1 MTKAMT
7 DTMIA
12 VRGAPPPLLI
22 AEVCH
27 RRSVAGYRRGMPR
40 DDTQST
46 ETARPGRRVALRY
59 WVVLILVG
67 LAAIFVAQNR
77 DRVGVHVLWVTVE
90 SPMWFILVIIFVMG
104 LLIGLL
110 LRRRRRT

>member
-1 MTKAMT
+1 
-7 DTMIA
+7 
-12 VRGAPPPLLI
+12 
-22 AEVCH
+22 
-27 RRSVAGYRRGMPR
+27 MPR

-46 ETARPGRRVALRY
+46 ETARPARRPALRY
-59 WVVLILVG
+59 WVALILVA

>member
-1 MTKAMT
+1 
-7 DTMIA
+7 
-12 VRGAPPPLLI
+12 
-22 AEVCH
+22 
-27 RRSVAGYRRGMPR
+27 MPR
-40 DDTQST
+40 EQTGTS
-46 ETARPGRRVALRY
+46 ETAGPAQRLALRY
-59 WVVLILVG
+59 WVALILVA

-110 LRRRRRT
+110 LRRRRRPKP

>member
-1 MTKAMT
+1 
-7 DTMIA
+7 
-12 VRGAPPPLLI
+12 
-22 AEVCH
+22 
-27 RRSVAGYRRGMPR
+27 MPR
-40 DDTQST
+40 DDTD
-46 ETARPGRRVALRY
+46 TAAPTGPVRRFALRY
-59 WVVLILVG
+59 WVALILVA

-110 LRRRRRT
+110 LRRRRRR

>member
-1 MTKAMT
+1 
-7 DTMIA
+7 
-12 VRGAPPPLLI
+12 
-22 AEVCH
+22 
-27 RRSVAGYRRGMPR
+27 MPR
-40 DDTQST
+40 DET
-46 ETARPGRRVALRY
+46 ETAETTGPARRPALRY
-59 WVVLILVG
+59 WAALILVA

-110 LRRRRRT
+110 LRRRRRP